1 MRRFILANLDIIL
14 TSAITLLIM
23 GALTFIVIM
32 PIGVWLFDGM
42 SWLFMH
48 LNANPFGA
56 AVLAGLFLIAVMFGI
71 HQGFIL
77 VYTALVG
84 TQGFNSLFP
93 ILAMAGAG
101 QVGAALAL
109 YVRAK
114 KDSVLRNQ
122 IQEQLSGLPRHRRT
136 ANLRRDPAA
145 REAVYHCLLRW
156 CSRRVLYRACR
167 LVRLSGRAEY
177 RFRAIGDYR
186 HSGDDIRQWY
196 LHGDGGLYRRV
207 TRRLS
212 GRIPVYPA
220 VRQ

>member
-1 MRRFILANLDIIL
+1 MHRSNGRCGVLSPANLDIIL

-122 IQEQLSGLPRHRRT
+122 IQGAIIRASSAS
-136 ANLRRDPAA
+136 ANR
-145 REAVYHCLLRW
+145 
-156 CSRRVLYRACR
+156 
-167 LVRLSGRAEY
+167 
-177 RFRAIGDYR
+177 
-186 HSGDDIRQWY
+186 
-196 LHGDGGLYRRV
+196 
-207 TRRLS
+207 
-212 GRIPVYPA
+212 
-220 VRQ
+220 